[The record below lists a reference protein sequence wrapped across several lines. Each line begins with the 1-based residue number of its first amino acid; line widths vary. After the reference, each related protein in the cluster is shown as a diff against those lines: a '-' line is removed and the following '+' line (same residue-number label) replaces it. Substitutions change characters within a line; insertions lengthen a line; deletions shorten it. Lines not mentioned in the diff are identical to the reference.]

1 MAISIHTSLCL
12 GSLFLWLPKE
22 LDVARMTVRILA
34 MFLEGAFVKKLE
46 AKGTVEVFRMP
57 LLTHGSDA
65 LT

>member
-22 LDVARMTVRILA
+22 LDVAWMTVRILA
-34 MFLEGAFVKKLE
+34 MFLESAFVEKLE
-46 AKGTVEVFRMP
+46 TKGTVEVLGMP